1 MSHDN
6 RPSGGGSVRKVR
18 RTNSFN
24 SAEVILAAGESSQT
38 DPAAFIEKQRQML
51 GEMKNPKSGKRDSD
65 GDVDMYDKD
74 RRSQIPVVIKDDHFM
89 PYSSCRDDR
98 PNTDQPVFCNR
109 DLRSQGATRQG
120 SYSYFVNIEKEDSEM
135 SVQKHEVHR
144 AGMLL

>member
-1 MSHDN
+1 M
-6 RPSGGGSVRKVR
+6 RKVH

-51 GEMKNPKSGKRDSD
+51 SEMKNPKSGKRDSD
-65 GDVDMYDKD
+65 GDVDMHDKD
-74 RRSQIPVVIKDDHFM
+74 RPSQVPVVIKDDHFM
-89 PYSSCRDDR
+89 PYNSYRDDR
-98 PNTDQPVFCNR
+98 PNTDQPVFSNR

-120 SYSYFVNIEKEDSEM
+120 SYSDFVTIEKEDYEM